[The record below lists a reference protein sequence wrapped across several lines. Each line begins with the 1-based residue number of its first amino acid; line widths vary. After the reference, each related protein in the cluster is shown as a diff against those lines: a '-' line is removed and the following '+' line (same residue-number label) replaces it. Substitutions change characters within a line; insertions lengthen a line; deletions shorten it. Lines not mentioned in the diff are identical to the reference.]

1 MTMSSKFNG
10 SSESALFMAYKE
22 YAEIALQTIFLMNGG
37 AAVALLAYMG
47 DLKNSGRNPEIYE
60 EAIMCFV
67 GGVGA
72 GV

>member
-1 MTMSSKFNG
+1 MNG
-10 SSESALFMAYKE
+10 SAAAALF
-22 YAEIALQTIFLMNGG
+22 
-37 AAVALLAYMG
+37 AYMG
-47 DLKNSGRNPEIYE
+47 DLKNGARNPEIYE